1 MLLRACVR
9 EYFFSVSLSLSYVVY
24 RSSQCEFCCRREIVV
39 QVVVFSLSFAVCPMR
54 ILVTLFRGGGW
65 GRGFTAAYVF
75 YGAGG
80 GVRPRAY

>member
-1 MLLRACVR
+1 M
-9 EYFFSVSLSLSYVVY
+9 VY

-39 QVVVFSLSFAVCPMR
+39 QVVVFSLSFALCPMR
-54 ILVTLFRGGGW
+54 FLVTLFRRGG

-80 GVRPRAY
+80 GSVSESVLASSRKE